1 MRSLLRP
8 CLLLAAALITGASLS
23 AGEIKAQTLN
33 SGDVLIS
40 EFRLSGP
47 GGDSDEYIELYCNRD
62 APCDVSGYVIRGFD
76 PSFGDFNVT
85 LPASSFIP
93 TREHLLIA
101 DLSQYTLN
109 AYSFVDV
116 DINSGFDVFIDNEGF
131 QLRTPDESA
140 VIDSVGFAGSGGRP
154 NESTNYVEGTGLE
167 RATAARPADQYAYV
181 RKMGTATGGRPQ
193 DTDNNA
199 NDFVLVSVTA
209 AAHPGITRPV
219 VLGAPGP
226 QSSGGPRTFDN
237 SLITASLVEPN
248 ASASAAPNRVFTV
261 GGDGRQ
267 KLSIRRTFTNN
278 LNNETINYLA
288 FRVIDITTTGSPQ
301 TFARQAQLR
310 LVTSGDA
317 ETFTNSRGRTVV
329 IHGTLLEFD
338 PGHNAEP
345 AQPNGGGLNT
355 SAIVNFDVNNPGIA
369 PGESV
374 DVQFLLDVVQGGSYR
389 FYVNVEAISGDTPP
403 PLAPALTPI
412 TGGSTAERVGGVRPS
427 SNTSS
432 PTRKAV
438 VAKSRTPSA
447 PKTQPVATRGVL
459 TVTTPTAPAP
469 TRKR

>member
-1 MRSLLRP
+1 MHSLLRP
-8 CLLLAAALITGASLS
+8 SLLLAAALITVAALS

-62 APCDVSGYVIRGFD
+62 ALCDVSGYVIRGFD
-76 PSFGDFNVT
+76 PSVGDFSVT

-93 TREHLLIA
+93 AREHLLIA

-109 AYSFVDV
+109 DYSFVDI
-116 DINSGFDVFIDNEGF
+116 DTDSGFDVFIDNEGF
-131 QLRTPDESA
+131 QLRTPDEST
-140 VIDSVGFAGSGGRP
+140 VVDSVGFAGSGGRP
-154 NESTNYVEGTGLE
+154 NEDTNYVEGTGLE

-181 RKMGTATGGRPQ
+181 RKMGTTTGGRPQ
-193 DTDNNA
+193 DTNDNA

-237 SLITASLVEPN
+237 SLITASPVEPGT
-248 ASASAAPNRVFTV
+248 SASAAPNRVFTV

-317 ETFTNSRGRTVV
+317 ETFTNSQGRTVV
-329 IHGTLLEFD
+329 IHGTMLEFD

-355 SAIVNFDVNNPGIA
+355 SAVINVDLGPGIG

-374 DVQFLLDVVQGGSYR
+374 DVQFFLDVVQGGSYR
-389 FYVNVEAISGDTPP
+389 FYINVEAISAGTPQLP
-403 PLAPALTPI
+403 PAMTPV
-412 TGGSTAERVGGVRPS
+412 TGGPTAERVGGVRPS

-438 VAKSRTPSA
+438 VVKSRTPSA
-447 PKTQPVATRGVL
+447 PKTQPVAKRGVL
-459 TVTTPTAPAP
+459 TVSTPTTTAP